1 MKPIKNSYYCPDCGH
16 NKMRFETKKKADNFI
31 RYNAQEI
38 LEESGKA
45 PVRSYYCDICRY
57 WHVTSNPNVEIS
69 EVAGEIRSKQI
80 NEFIHFSQ
88 HKSKIK
94 LNDLELA
101 LAYLNGFLIQA
112 DIKLKNDDILGLQ
125 KVIDCTTEKYDKSY
139 REFDDW
145 KINNLYNEILLM
157 CKNKVKSNYVVTEEL
172 AIVEMEEYLKNALTM
187 LYNSNSS
194 VIQIIEKAIWRYKY
208 AYKLYNNPEIKKLYD
223 KISSYNTKLSAIK
236 HIKKIKK
243 EGLQN
248 TTETEL
254 VNIAEYK
261 FTLIK
266 DMLSYGIDDASSEL
280 ENIRNWI
287 DSIEEKL
294 PLNLMTLMKSRFNN
308 LANIYRKS
316 SGVQIEKYNNIDTS
330 KSTEII
336 SKYQKFQDGI
346 FDDVSIKELRSM
358 LERMFMDVAKMVDN
372 NNENTDEYLEKLNNV
387 LDKLLPQIDS
397 KISKC
402 SRARY
407 NNLVKKHNNKIIE
420 QNTIELETEK
430 ISNEEILRNT
440 ICMSITLIEEGKFYK
455 AYTTM
460 EKVAIVEEELI
471 NSDDEKILKLCA
483 QFESVFDFIKKQ
495 IKKNNC

>member
-1 MKPIKNSYYCPDCGH
+1 
-16 NKMRFETKKKADNFI
+16 
-31 RYNAQEI
+31 
-38 LEESGKA
+38 
-45 PVRSYYCDICRY
+45 
-57 WHVTSNPNVEIS
+57 
-69 EVAGEIRSKQI
+69 
-80 NEFIHFSQ
+80 
-88 HKSKIK
+88 
-94 LNDLELA
+94 
-101 LAYLNGFLIQA
+101 
-112 DIKLKNDDILGLQ
+112 
-125 KVIDCTTEKYDKSY
+125 
-139 REFDDW
+139 
-145 KINNLYNEILLM
+145 
-157 CKNKVKSNYVVTEEL
+157 
-172 AIVEMEEYLKNALTM
+172 M

-483 QFESVFDFIKKQ
+483 QFESVFDFIKQQ